1 MLDLYIPGGA
11 LSSDREQE
19 LVAKLTDVLLRW
31 EGADPDNAVARSI
44 AWVWVHRPAL
54 AVRRRRTERAAA
66 LQGHRHGPRRA
77 LDDARRAGL
86 VREVTESVLDAEAG
100 AHPRDAYRVWVFTH
114 EVPDGSWG
122 GGGQVFR
129 LADIAGAVLGD
140 AEAGRQH
147 ARKRLT
153 ASRAERQSLPA

>member
-54 AVRRRRTERAAA
+54 VFAGGERSE
-66 LQGHRHGPRRA
+66 LPRYKVIA
-77 LDDARRAGL
+77 TVPEGQLDDARRAGL